1 MGIEAMSDVGP
12 ARMGNALLDRVKA
25 IVLSPK
31 AEWLRIDTESSTIA
45 DIYKS
50 HVFPLAAIGP
60 VASFIGGQL
69 FGYGAFGISFKP
81 SFIAGMG
88 SMVVS
93 YVFALIGIFICALVI
108 DALAPQ
114 FGAIKNRVAAFKVSA
129 YGATAAWVAGIFGIL
144 PAIGMLS
151 ILGLYSL
158 YLIYTGLPVLMKA
171 PQDKAIGYTAVVL
184 VAMVVI
190 GIVISLIT
198 TPVAMM
204 FGGGSAMM
212 ADRGTVSGTVN
223 VPGAGAVDMS
233 KLNEAA
239 EKMQAMAKC
248 VENGQAAPVIAAD
261 VLQGLLPT
269 SLNGLSRTAI
279 ESQSGGAAG
288 IAGSNAEARY
298 GSGDTEIKLSVT
310 DMGAMGGIAALGGAL
325 NVQSSKQEGTSYEKV
340 GKVEG
345 RMTTEKFDSARKSGS
360 YGTIVGD
367 RVMVQAEGK
376 AASIDVLKAAVV
388 AVDLAKVEGLARQ

>member
-1 MGIEAMSDVGP
+1 MSDIGP
-12 ARMGNALLDRVKA
+12 ARTGTGLLDRVKA
-25 IVLSPK
+25 ILLAPG
-31 AEWLRIDTESSTIA
+31 AEWLRIDAESSTIT

-50 HVFPLAAIGP
+50 HVIPLAAIGP
-60 VASFIGGQL
+60 VASFIGGQA
-69 FGYGAFGISFKP
+69 FGHGAFGISFKP
-81 SFIAGMG
+81 SLMAGLG
-88 SMVVS
+88 SMIVS
-93 YVFALIGIFICALVI
+93 YVLALFGIFICALVI

-114 FGAIKNRVAAFKVSA
+114 FGATKNRVAAFKVAA

-144 PAIGMLS
+144 PAVGMLS

-171 PQDKAIGYTAVVL
+171 PQDKAVGYTAVVI
-184 VAMVVI
+184 VAMIVI
-190 GIVISLIT
+190 GFIIGLIT
-198 TPVAMM
+198 APVAMM

-212 ADRGTVSGTVN
+212 AGQETVSGTVN
-223 VPGAGAVDMS
+223 VPGAGAVDMG
-233 KLNEAA
+233 KLNDAA
-239 EKMQAMAKC
+239 EKMQAMAKL
-248 VENGQAAPVIAAD
+248 VESGQAAPVVAAD
-261 VLQGLLPT
+261 VLQGLLPA
-269 SLNGLSRTAI
+269 SLNGLPRTAI

-325 NVQSSKQEGTSYEKV
+325 NVQSSKQEGTSYEKI

-376 AASIDVLKAAVV
+376 AASIDVLKAAVI
-388 AVDLAKVEGLARQ
+388 AVDLAKVERLARQ